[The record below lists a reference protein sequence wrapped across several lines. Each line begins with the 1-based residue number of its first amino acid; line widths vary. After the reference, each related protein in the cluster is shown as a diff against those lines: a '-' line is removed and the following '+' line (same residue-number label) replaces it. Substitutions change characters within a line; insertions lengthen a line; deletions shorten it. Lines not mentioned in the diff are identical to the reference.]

1 FVYIF
6 LSLILISFGIMLYFN
21 YFVLDKYSKF
31 VFYLTPFRAWEML
44 LGGLGFLFEEKASLN
59 RISRKFKQVLC
70 LIFFS
75 GLASCIYFLNEG
87 FLWPSIYTVLPAGFT
102 LGIILLNT
110 EFQWMRFA
118 VIQFLGNISYSLY
131 LWHWP

>member
-1 FVYIF
+1 NALLHTWSLSVEWQFYMIYPLLLLPFRRIYLKQRQKFVYIF

-87 FLWPSIYTVLPAGFT
+87 FLWPSIY
-102 LGIILLNT
+102 
-110 EFQWMRFA
+110 
-118 VIQFLGNISYSLY
+118 
-131 LWHWP
+131 